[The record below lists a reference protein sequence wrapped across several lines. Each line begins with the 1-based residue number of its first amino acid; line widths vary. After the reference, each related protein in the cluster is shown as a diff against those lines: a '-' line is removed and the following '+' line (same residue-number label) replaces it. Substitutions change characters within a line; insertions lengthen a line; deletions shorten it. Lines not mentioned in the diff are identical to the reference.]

1 MCGASGPSLSS
12 HHHTPFRG
20 EPARQSRSGLF
31 PDTPPLYCD
40 LILRL
45 SDVVAV
51 LDEMRW
57 RAQRK
62 SMTDPLWLERVGFPE
77 KTQIVVPVVEEGDLA
92 LMNPCA

>member
-1 MCGASGPSLSS
+1 M
-12 HHHTPFRG
+12 
-20 EPARQSRSGLF
+20 
-31 PDTPPLYCD
+31 
-40 LILRL
+40 
-45 SDVVAV
+45 AV